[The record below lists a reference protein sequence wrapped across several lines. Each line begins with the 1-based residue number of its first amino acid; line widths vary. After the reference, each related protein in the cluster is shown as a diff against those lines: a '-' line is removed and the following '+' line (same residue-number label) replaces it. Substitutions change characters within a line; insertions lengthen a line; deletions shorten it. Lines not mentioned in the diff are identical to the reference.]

1 LAKENLPIGDIMA
14 DWLQRIQE
22 PQKQITAMGGSEILK
37 TKLYEYT
44 DIEKYD
50 NLNLLMSTPSMGKI
64 KFTKKNILWQ
74 HLNYTDE
81 SLGELKNP
89 SFIKSLDAQ
98 VYVSHWQYEK
108 FRYVYQIPTDN
119 SYVIKN
125 AIDPIEFKDRDKKEK
140 IKLIYTSTPFR
151 GLEVLLD
158 SFEALDRDDIELDVY
173 SSTLVYGSGYV
184 NHTKNIY
191 DHLFD
196 RAKSMKNVNY
206 MGYAPNEDI
215 HQALQD
221 AHIFAYPS
229 VFEETCCLAM
239 VEAGAAGCDM
249 VTTDLGALF
258 ETGAV
263 YAKMIPIQSTK
274 ELLVKKYTEALNES
288 IDNYWDKKNQER
300 LKEQSDFYNKYYSWD
315 KRKVEWNNLFE
326 RLSND

>member
-1 LAKENLPIGDIMA
+1 MA

-22 PQKQITAMGGSEILK
+22 PQKQVTAMGGSEILR

-119 SYVIKN
+119 SYIIKN
-125 AIDPIEFKDRDKKEK
+125 AIDPIEFKGRDKKEK

-151 GLEVLLD
+151 GLDVLLD
-158 SFEALDRDDIELDVY
+158 SFEALDRDDVELDVY

-184 NHTKNIY
+184 NHTKDVY
-191 DHLFD
+191 DYLFD
-196 RAKSMKNVNY
+196 RAGSMKNVNY
-206 MGYAPNEDI
+206 MGYAPNKDI
-215 HQALQD
+215 HKALQD

-258 ETGAV
+258 ETGSV

-274 ELLVKKYTEALNES
+274 ELLVKKYTKALNES
-288 IDNYWDKKNQER
+288 IDNYWDKTNQER

-326 RLSND
+326 GLSND

>member
-1 LAKENLPIGDIMA
+1 MA

-22 PQKQITAMGGSEILK
+22 PQKQIKAMGGSEILK
-37 TKLYEYT
+37 TKLYEYI

-50 NLNLLMSTPSMGKI
+50 NINLLMSTPSMGKI

-119 SYVIKN
+119 SYIIKN
-125 AIDPIEFKDRDKKEK
+125 AIDPIEFKGRDKKEK

-151 GLEVLLD
+151 GLDVLLD
-158 SFEALDRDDIELDVY
+158 SFEALDRDDVELDVY

-184 NHTKNIY
+184 NHTKDVY
-191 DHLFD
+191 DYLFD
-196 RAKSMKNVNY
+196 RAGSMKNVNY
-206 MGYAPNEDI
+206 MGYAPNKDI
-215 HQALQD
+215 HKALQD

-258 ETGAV
+258 ETGSV

-274 ELLVKKYTEALNES
+274 ELLVKKYTKALNES
-288 IDNYWDKKNQER
+288 IDNYWDKTNQER

-326 RLSND
+326 GLSND

>member
-1 LAKENLPIGDIMA
+1 MA

-22 PQKQITAMGGSEILK
+22 PQKQIKAMGGSEILK

-119 SYVIKN
+119 SYIIKN
-125 AIDPIEFKDRDKKEK
+125 AIDPIEFKGRDKKEK

-151 GLEVLLD
+151 GLDVLLD
-158 SFEALDRDDIELDVY
+158 SFEALDRDDVELDVY

-184 NHTKNIY
+184 NHTKDVY
-191 DHLFD
+191 DYLFD
-196 RAKSMKNVNY
+196 RAGSMKNVNY
-206 MGYAPNEDI
+206 MGYAPNKDI
-215 HQALQD
+215 HKALQD

-258 ETGAV
+258 ETGSV

-274 ELLVKKYTEALNES
+274 ELLVKKYTKALNDS
-288 IDNYWDKKNQER
+288 IDNYWDKTNQER

-326 RLSND
+326 GLSNE